1 MGATSQE
8 VGGDIVFSEE
18 EEAAAA
24 AAERQNKC
32 LLKEGP
38 LLAASLCLG

>member
-18 EEAAAA
+18 EEAAA